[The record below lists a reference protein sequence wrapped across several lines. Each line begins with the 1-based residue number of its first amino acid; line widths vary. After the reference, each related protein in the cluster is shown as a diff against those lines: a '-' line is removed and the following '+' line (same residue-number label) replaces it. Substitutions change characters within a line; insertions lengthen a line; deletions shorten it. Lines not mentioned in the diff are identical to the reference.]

1 LISKSF
7 YYTLFL
13 LDISG
18 RVDLYLLIVLF
29 WTRSG
34 SGIGNR
40 ISLYLLRLVL
50 RIFQNLLLIRRR
62 RCRWI
67 VNILLRTLEQC
78 RRCIL
83 LFACYVFRSMLPGSR
98 RFISLYFG
106 KAVMW
111 FRLILFGR
119 AVWDWLRMN
128 QRRLLGLV
136 LRACFYLLG
145 LICFFSSCLWILWGF
160 CLIGRYFLRF
170 GLIGRYLLRFCLI
183 GRYLLRFWL
192 IGIRFC
198 WWFKCLI
205 RLRFNLL

>member
-1 LISKSF
+1 LAVGFVLINLISKSF

-18 RVDLYLLIVLF
+18 RVYLYLLIVLF

-40 ISLYLLRLVL
+40 ISLNLLRLVL
-50 RIFQNLLLIRRR
+50 RLFQNLLLIRRR

-83 LFACYVFRSMLPGSR
+83 LFACYVFRSMLRGSR

-111 FRLILFGR
+111 FRL
-119 AVWDWLRMN
+119 
-128 QRRLLGLV
+128 
-136 LRACFYLLG
+136 
-145 LICFFSSCLWILWGF
+145 
-160 CLIGRYFLRF
+160 
-170 GLIGRYLLRFCLI
+170 
-183 GRYLLRFWL
+183 
-192 IGIRFC
+192 
-198 WWFKCLI
+198 
-205 RLRFNLL
+205 